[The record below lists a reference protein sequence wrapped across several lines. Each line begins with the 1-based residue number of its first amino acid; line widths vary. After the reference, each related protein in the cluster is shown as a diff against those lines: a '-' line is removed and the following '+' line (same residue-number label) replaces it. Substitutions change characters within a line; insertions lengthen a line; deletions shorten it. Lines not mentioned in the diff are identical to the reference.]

1 MTKLFVHTLKEAQKL
16 ILPIFG
22 VSMVAAFMSVLLGQV
37 HHVLIQNV
45 SNFCA
50 LFSILTGFINLF
62 VFAIWQG
69 KTWKETF
76 FTGPATLYRTLP
88 LSRIELMEA
97 CLLSTFT
104 AFLEISIFLVAPF
117 LVLDWQEIPT
127 FLEALPD
134 LTYLFGWFVATFF
147 LEGICALL
155 VIDLGI
161 LIGYRFRSSKLG
173 WSILFM
179 VVLWILTGIIVCL
192 ALSPTLRANFEVL
205 NTNLMP
211 AEPLRQLMK
220 VGSIAYFLLDL
231 IYFGIIYW
239 QLKKGIDIDS

>member
-1 MTKLFVHTLKEAQKL
+1 MIKLLVYNLKEAQKL

-22 VSMVAAFMSVLLGQV
+22 VSIVSALMSVLLGQV
-37 HHVLIQNV
+37 HHTLIQNIA
-45 SNFCA
+45 NFCA
-50 LFSILTGFINLF
+50 LFSILIGLANLA
-62 VFAIWQG
+62 VFAVWEG
-69 KTWKETF
+69 KMWKETF

-88 LSRIELMEA
+88 LSRIELMKA
-97 CLLSTFT
+97 CLLAALLT
-104 AFLEISIFLVAPF
+104 FLEVSVFLVGPF
-117 LVLDWQEIPT
+117 IVLDWQEIPT
-127 FLEALPD
+127 FLRFLPD

-155 VIDLGI
+155 VIDLGL

-179 VVLWILTGIIVCL
+179 GVLWILTGIVVCL
-192 ALSPTLRANFEVL
+192 ALAPVLTTNFEAL
-205 NTNLMP
+205 NVNLMP

-220 VGSIAYFLLDL
+220 VGTFAYLGVDIVYL
-231 IYFGIIYW
+231 GIIYW